1 MIERCKGSSCTNFAQ
16 TATVGPN
23 VTTYANTGLSA
34 NIAYRYRVRA
44 YNAGGNSAYSNIAS
58 ATTPKR

>member
-1 MIERCKGSSCTNFAQ
+1 VRI
-16 TATVGPN
+16 V
-23 VTTYANTGLSA
+23 TGLTS
-34 NIAYRYRVRA
+34 NTPHRHRVRA